1 MTLMNGSG
9 SGNADRSTTLIG
21 ACPVCTRQSAKTGA
35 RMRGRRRHNI
45 LASGLEC
52 IENAAEAGLIVSG
65 QGGNGSD
72 QVVMARIGQVGE
84 AQRHD
89 GSGQR
94 GGREEGRGGATR
106 ATDLENGCGEKHN
119 KGGKRTGAKRSAERK
134 THVFHPR
141 RHARRRH
148 VEAPEGKS
156 AQ

>member
-9 SGNADRSTTLIG
+9 SGNADRSTALIG

-89 GSGQR
+89 GRAAKGE
-94 GGREEGRGGATR
+94 GGRRAEEGR
-106 ATDLENGCGEKHN
+106 LE
-119 KGGKRTGAKRSAERK
+119 
-134 THVFHPR
+134 
-141 RHARRRH
+141 
-148 VEAPEGKS
+148 
-156 AQ
+156 QQI